1 MSEHAESHYD
11 HVKALVQEHFGEHPC
26 PSRLLAIAAALLRQV
41 HSKDSVEMG
50 EIHDMAR
57 RLEELSGS
65 AESEPKVT
73 LG

>member
-1 MSEHAESHYD
+1 MSEQAEASYD
-11 HVKALVQEHFGEHPC
+11 DVKALVREHFGDHPSPC
-26 PSRLLAIAAALLRQV
+26 RLLAIAAALLRQV
-41 HSKDSVEMG
+41 HSSDTIEVG

-65 AESEPKVT
+65 SESEPEVT